1 MKEKLT
7 ELLQGYPVRDEVG
20 VQWGE
25 MDAFQQ
31 VNSTVYI
38 RWAETARVNYFRGM
52 QAHLI
57 NVEGKGIGPILGYI
71 QCKYIF
77 PVTFPDKVITGTH
90 ISAFQKDRFKMDHL
104 MVSERHARVVALIE
118 SWIVTYDYQALQKA
132 PLPAGL
138 EAAIQQY
145 EVHQAEAMR

>member
-1 MKEKLT
+1 MQEKLK
-7 ELLQGYPVRDEVG
+7 ELLQGYPVWDEVA

-25 MDAFQQ
+25 MDAFQH

-38 RWAETARVNYFRGM
+38 RWAETARVNYFREM

-57 NVEGKGIGPILGYI
+57 DVEGKGIGPILGYI

-90 ISAFQKDRFKMDHL
+90 ISAFKEDRLKMDHL
-104 MVSERHARVVALIE
+104 MVSQHHERVVALIE
-118 SWIVTYDYQALQKA
+118 SWIVTYDYQTLRKA

-138 EAAIQQY
+138 EAAIQKY
-145 EVHQAEAMR
+145 EAQQATG